1 MSMVDSLRERLA
13 VLAPERLDIRDDSA
27 RHAGHAGARE
37 GGHYAVAIISARFAG
52 LATMQ
57 RHRLVYDAVG
67 DLMRNGIHA
76 LSISARTPEESRN
89 QPYFRPGNP

>member
-1 MSMVDSLRERLA
+1 MSTVDSLRERLA

-37 GGHYAVAIISARFAG
+37 GGHYAVAIVSARFAG

-76 LSISARTPEESRN
+76 LSISARTPEESR
-89 QPYFRPGNP
+89 P